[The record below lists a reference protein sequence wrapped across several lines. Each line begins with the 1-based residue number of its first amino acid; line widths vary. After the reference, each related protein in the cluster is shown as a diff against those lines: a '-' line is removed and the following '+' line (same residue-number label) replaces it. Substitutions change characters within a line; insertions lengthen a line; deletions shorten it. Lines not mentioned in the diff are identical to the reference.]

1 LRKVIIGNLDART
14 PYWKCNQASQDF
26 ASPSSTPILQQTIDA
41 SESGNLKSVGDVY
54 AVSGCVLS
62 LSISPATMEPKAS
75 ELKNGRIKSVSLD
88 SSDDANWL
96 CLPPFLLSFA
106 VSVELARKIG
116 VYISHRQTVRG
127 GNNLLFI
134 SVATLCVVNF
144 QKKNSMCREKAWSHG
159 WVLLSSAPS
168 SLCPS

>member
-1 LRKVIIGNLDART
+1 
-14 PYWKCNQASQDF
+14 
-26 ASPSSTPILQQTIDA
+26 
-41 SESGNLKSVGDVY
+41 
-54 AVSGCVLS
+54 
-62 LSISPATMEPKAS
+62 MEPKAS
-75 ELKNGRIKSVSLD
+75 ELKNGRIKSVPLD

-144 QKKNSMCREKAWSHG
+144 QKKTLCVVKKLGRTDGYYSPLHHPP
-159 WVLLSSAPS
+159 SAPHNG
-168 SLCPS
+168 LVVPSPSQPGAGHEPK

>member
-1 LRKVIIGNLDART
+1 
-14 PYWKCNQASQDF
+14 
-26 ASPSSTPILQQTIDA
+26 
-41 SESGNLKSVGDVY
+41 
-54 AVSGCVLS
+54 VLS
-62 LSISPATMEPKAS
+62 VSISPATMEPKAS

-127 GNNLLFI
+127 GNLLFI
-134 SVATLCVVNF
+134 SVATLCVVSI
-144 QKKNSMCREKAWSHG
+144 QKKTVCVVYVSAGQGGTDLASFPGILVRTAEKTREGRETYWAHFF
-159 WVLLSSAPS
+159 
-168 SLCPS
+168 